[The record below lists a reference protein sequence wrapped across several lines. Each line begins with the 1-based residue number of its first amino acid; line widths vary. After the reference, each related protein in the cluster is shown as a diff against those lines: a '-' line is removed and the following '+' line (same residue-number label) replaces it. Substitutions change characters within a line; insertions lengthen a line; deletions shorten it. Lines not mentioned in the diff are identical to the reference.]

1 MTTKADGSDLRY
13 LLQLAVMECVLQGT
27 LIPMLAT
34 FLTSRS
40 ASKRPTRLK
49 IYVIFINALGL
60 TQTIAAV
67 LRVFDI
73 LDAASHRHIL
83 VTVHICLTGAIC
95 SSVQAFFLYRCWI
108 ILGKRILPIAPF
120 LALLA
125 VSLVSGIMSVVCSS
139 ATTTP
144 SPARN
149 VRYEI
154 EEPCAGCMHRKFIPF
169 VLDFF
174 MTTTTMI
181 FLYRTRSGLREYD
194 GLFSA
199 IWGVVWASAT
209 PPFIFMSVTLI
220 NGYIV
225 PGGPFPLAVFS
236 PGINAKMFTLSLM
249 ISLLGQSHVR
259 QRLDGSHPSQPPN
272 MDSSLTGVISEPV
285 FAPIMVTAAEGH
297 SLPPSNTRSIT
308 TADLSQDSL
317 PSDYGENRLAK
328 SDVLIEKPKEAEGS
342 HATCLVQLPPG
353 EPR

>member
-149 VRYEI
+149 VRKNLALAVCI
-154 EEPCAGCMHRKFIPF
+154 GSSF

-199 IWGVVWASAT
+199 IWGV
-209 PPFIFMSVTLI
+209 
-220 NGYIV
+220 
-225 PGGPFPLAVFS
+225 
-236 PGINAKMFTLSLM
+236 
-249 ISLLGQSHVR
+249 
-259 QRLDGSHPSQPPN
+259 
-272 MDSSLTGVISEPV
+272 
-285 FAPIMVTAAEGH
+285 
-297 SLPPSNTRSIT
+297 
-308 TADLSQDSL
+308 
-317 PSDYGENRLAK
+317 
-328 SDVLIEKPKEAEGS
+328 
-342 HATCLVQLPPG
+342 
-353 EPR
+353 